1 MSEMEYE
8 KRSFIGQV
16 VSCLIAPGRTF
27 RSILERPS
35 LLRATMIILVIA
47 IVAAWAS
54 YNYAGKLFIFSKFEQ
69 ALRAPRTPRAPPTI
83 GVPTGQAFTILSA
96 TVEFVGVFMAWVIG
110 AALLHAF
117 SKALRGDGSY
127 KNILTLVGYASV
139 PLLIQHSLRLIDS
152 VIASPEALLII
163 VREMRLPG
171 YSPLSMIV
179 NAALDAF
186 TIFRLWVMILFAFA
200 VRENYK
206 LSMGK
211 SVAVAVATYI
221 GMIFLSAF
229 LPLQ

>member
-16 VSCLIAPGRTF
+16 VSCPIAPGRTF

-69 ALRAPRTPRAPPTI
+69 ALRAPRAPPTI

-152 VIASPEALLII
+152 VIASPEALLI